1 MIMGPFVKD
10 EPLVKMFDD
19 CTHTKS
25 QKLSDGSIYDG
36 QWSDGI
42 RTGYGKMLYPDLS
55 FYEGFWINNEKHF
68 DGRFVDKDGDGY
80 VLGLLYRIEWSMV
93 RQRDAW

>member
-1 MIMGPFVKD
+1 
-10 EPLVKMFDD
+10 
-19 CTHTKS
+19 
-25 QKLSDGSIYDG
+25 
-36 QWSDGI
+36 
-42 RTGYGKMLYPDLS
+42 MLYPDLS